1 MQLGYFTMVE
11 TLAEE
16 LNMHSC
22 VKMHI
27 YISFVTKYRQMSNLL
42 PPETK
47 GLSPAQMEQVFAQV
61 SQFFGLLAEPTRLKI
76 LFSLCTGEKSVNAVL
91 DQCSSSQANV
101 SRHLTALHRAG
112 ILARRKEGVM
122 VFYSIKDEASLEIC
136 QTVCARV
143 VEEIKS

>member
-1 MQLGYFTMVE
+1 
-11 TLAEE
+11 
-16 LNMHSC
+16 MHKYA
-22 VKMHI
+22 KMHI
-27 YISFVTKYRQMSNLL
+27 YTCFVTKYRQMSNLV

-61 SQFFGLLAEPTRLKI
+61 SQFFSLLAEPSRLKI
-76 LFSLCTGEKSVNAVL
+76 LFTLCAGEQSVNVVVE
-91 DQCSSSQANV
+91 QSGSSQANV